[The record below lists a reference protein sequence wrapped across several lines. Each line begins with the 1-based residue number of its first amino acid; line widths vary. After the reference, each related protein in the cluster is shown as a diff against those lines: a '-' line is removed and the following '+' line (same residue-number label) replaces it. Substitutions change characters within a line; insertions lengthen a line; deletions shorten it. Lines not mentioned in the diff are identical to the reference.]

1 MGRGWGDVLWTAVIL
16 CGVLSLCLA
25 VTAVFVQD
33 EQIVTLAVAAAIGGL
48 VSLYFTRDSQE

>member
-1 MGRGWGDVLWTAVIL
+1 VLWTAVIL

-25 VTAVFVQD
+25 VTAIFVQD
-33 EQIVTLAVAAAIGGL
+33 EQIVTLAVAAAAGGL